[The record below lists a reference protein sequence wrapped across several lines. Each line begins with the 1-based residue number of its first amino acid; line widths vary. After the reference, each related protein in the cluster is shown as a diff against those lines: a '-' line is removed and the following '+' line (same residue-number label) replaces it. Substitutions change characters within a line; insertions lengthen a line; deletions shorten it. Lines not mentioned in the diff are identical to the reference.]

1 MERCDEKLQ
10 FNAISS
16 NLKPALTFFFSSV
29 LLCVCVFSV
38 VSNNDT
44 SVATDYVPKISKPL
58 LGPSRIVIAGMTGV
72 MFLGLSFVS
81 ISSKGGIKG
90 CLKGLWNPS
99 ISEKE

>member
-1 MERCDEKLQ
+1 M
-10 FNAISS
+10 
-16 NLKPALTFFFSSV
+16 SV
-29 LLCVCVFSV
+29 RVFDRV
-38 VSNNDT
+38 KQRIL